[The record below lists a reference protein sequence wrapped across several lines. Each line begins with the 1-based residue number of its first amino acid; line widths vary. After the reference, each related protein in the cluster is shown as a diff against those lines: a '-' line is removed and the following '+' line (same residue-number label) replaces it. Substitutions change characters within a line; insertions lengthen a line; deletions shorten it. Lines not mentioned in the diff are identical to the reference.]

1 MKKLLIICAFLCFLQ
16 GLSQEKFEVKKIGF
30 LMNSPKGWYEM
41 RNEETLKNLEQFDL
55 TDEQLE
61 ELLKTNT
68 KQLVTYTKYD
78 PKKFAGIIP
87 TIKVRTM
94 ETQNKTIESFVKAV
108 QFSTEDAMKTL
119 ENFRFTEK
127 PIAVKVSG
135 KDAVKFAVQFTMKN
149 NGKEYEIVSHSYYIL
164 LRGYFISLN
173 FIEEVG
179 KEENNL
185 LFDEIFQS
193 IQITK

>member
-1 MKKLLIICAFLCFLQ
+1 MKKLLLVFMYISFLQ
-16 GLSQEKFEVKKIGF
+16 GISQEKFEVKKIGF
-30 LMNSPKGWYEM
+30 SMNSPKGWFEM
-41 RNEETLKNLEQFDL
+41 RNEETLKNLELFDL
-55 TDEQLE
+55 TEEQLA

-78 PKKFAGIIP
+78 PKKVAGIIP

-94 ETQNKTIESFVKAV
+94 ETPSKTIENFVKGVAL
-108 QFSTEDAMKTL
+108 STEDAMKSL
-119 ENFRFTEK
+119 DNFRYTEK
-127 PIAVKVSG
+127 PAIVKVSD

-164 LRGYFISLN
+164 LKGYFISLN
-173 FIEEVG
+173 FIEEAG
-179 KEENNL
+179 KEESTL